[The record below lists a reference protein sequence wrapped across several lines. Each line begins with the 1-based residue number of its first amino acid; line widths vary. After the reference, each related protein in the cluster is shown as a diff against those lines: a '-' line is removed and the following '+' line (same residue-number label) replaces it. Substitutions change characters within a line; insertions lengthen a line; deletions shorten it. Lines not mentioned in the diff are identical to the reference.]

1 MPSTLDINTRNHAS
15 TPCPYVRFAGYAHYT
30 PCHDSGILTP
40 SRPALTL
47 SADARDTVTSI
58 SARNTLT
65 PADPHASSLGSSVA
79 FSITKAALTKTP

>member
-1 MPSTLDINTRNHAS
+1 MPSTLNINLRNHAS
-15 TPCPYVRFAGYAHYT
+15 TPCPHACFAGYVHYT
-30 PCHDSGILTP
+30 LCHDSGILTL

-47 SADARDTVTSI
+47 SANARDIGTSI

-79 FSITKAALTKTP
+79 FSVTKAVLTKTP